1 MGSIITPPHLDYRA
15 ALHDGKT
22 ANMFINAIFSSLTLP
37 WLIPVIYLC
46 KIKGLITLSYPGVT
60 KRVATVTQ
68 SSRRGQGPAALNVY
82 NSYLPGKGD
91 TMIKKV
97 VHPW

>member
-1 MGSIITPPHLDYRA
+1 MTGRQPTCFVN
-15 ALHDGKT
+15 AL
-22 ANMFINAIFSSLTLP
+22 FSSLTLP

-60 KRVATVTQ
+60 KRVATVIQ
-68 SSRRGQGPAALNVY
+68 SSRRGQGPAALNVN